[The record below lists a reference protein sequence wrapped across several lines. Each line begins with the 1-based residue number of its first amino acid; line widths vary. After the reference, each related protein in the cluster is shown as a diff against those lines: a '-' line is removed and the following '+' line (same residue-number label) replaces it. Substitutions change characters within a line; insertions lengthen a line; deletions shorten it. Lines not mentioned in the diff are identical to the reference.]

1 MRLNTVCFITSTH
14 NPFDTRIFHKE
25 AYSLVAE
32 GYIVTLLAPVDG
44 PAVVENGIRI
54 EGFGRLASRG
64 SRIGNLAI
72 IGRRAI
78 RCDAAAYHVHEPEL
92 LFLLPLLRI
101 FRPKARFIYD
111 VHENYAD
118 AVLSEEK
125 HWVPRR
131 LKPLVAGISN
141 GVEKFL
147 ARFADLVV
155 VAAPDIGGRFTRH
168 TVVSVRNFAPMHC
181 LDDAREKTAAQSRVE
196 FVYTGSLT
204 RTRGIIEIVKAL
216 ALLPKDPAIVF
227 TITGWFHDPALRRE
241 VEALPGYSRLHFLG
255 RIERYEEMLGRIAG
269 ARGALVCFHPD
280 PNLDKA
286 VERSNKLFEYMGMG
300 IPLIISDIPGWA
312 DVVTRHR
319 CGLLVDP
326 ADPSDI
332 AEKLLFLATH
342 PEEAAAMGENG
353 RRAVL
358 QQYNWETEGELLVRS
373 YRAMLGGG
381 GKP

>member
-1 MRLNTVCFITSTH
+1 MHPNTVCFITATH

-25 AYSLVAE
+25 AYSLIAG
-32 GYIVTLLAPVDG
+32 GYAVTLLAPVDG
-44 PAVVENGIRI
+44 PAVVDKGIRI
-54 EGFGRLASRG
+54 EGFGRLTSRL
-64 SRIGNLAI
+64 SRIGNLAT

-78 RCDAAAYHVHEPEL
+78 QCDAAAYHVHEPEL
-92 LFLLPLLRI
+92 LFLLPLIRI

-111 VHENYAD
+111 VHENYSD
-118 AVLSEEK
+118 AILSEEK

-131 LKPLVAGISN
+131 LKPLLARLSN

-155 VAAPDIGGRFTRH
+155 VAAPDIGRRFTRH

-181 LDDAREKTAAQSRVE
+181 LNQAREKAAMHGRVE

-204 RTRGIIEIVKAL
+204 RTRGIVEIVKAL
-216 ALLPKDPAIVF
+216 DLLPQDPAIVF

-241 VEALPGYSRLHFLG
+241 VEALPGYRRLQFLG
-255 RIERYEEMLGRIAG
+255 RIGRYEEMLGHIAG

-312 DVVTRHR
+312 DMVTMHR
-319 CGLLVDP
+319 CGLLVD
-326 ADPSDI
+326 ATDPSDI

-342 PEEAAAMGENG
+342 PGEAAAMGENG

-358 QQYNWETEGELLVRS
+358 QHYNWETEGEVLVQA
-373 YRAMLGGG
+373 YREMLGGG
-381 GKP
+381 N